1 MAVLLLYLPQSCT
14 LLVCV
19 VYLTTPFLPRIA
31 INCTG
36 PKPRGQNYKN
46 VKKVSSE
53 QTRDKIKE
61 YPKKRA
67 PQVALRTISTFSAL
81 FPNPFIPP
89 TTKTQARPE
98 AHLTRS
104 PIERDW
110 TDPSRPWIICSTR
123 DLTALLEVMPV
134 KEIAH
139 SQPLWARLLWICK
152 DGQRRRARRLGRGWW
167 HGVI

>member
-1 MAVLLLYLPQSCT
+1 MCFCLI
-14 LLVCV
+14 
-19 VYLTTPFLPRIA
+19 TPFLPRIA

-46 VKKVSSE
+46 VKKESSE
-53 QTRDKIKE
+53 QTRDKIE
-61 YPKKRA
+61 NIQRNERPR
-67 PQVALRTISTFSAL
+67 LHTISTFGAL
-81 FPNPFIPP
+81 FPNPFIPS
-89 TTKTQARPE
+89 TTNAKARPE

-134 KEIAH
+134 KEIAR